1 MDELVPLAIVATDAE
16 AEMLC
21 GLLRTA
27 GIDCTYRVTDRG
39 AGAADGLSLGGPQAV
54 IVRSED
60 LESAR
65 EVVGA
70 TGTGRSPD
78 PGPR

>member
-1 MDELVPLAIVATDAE
+1 MDELVAVAIVATDSE

-21 GLLRTA
+21 GLLRSA

-39 AGAADGLSLGGPQAV
+39 AGAADGLSVGGPQAV

-60 LESAR
+60 LASAR

-70 TGTGRSPD
+70 TGSAR
-78 PGPR
+78 